1 MRRGISN
8 IDCMFNCCCAG
19 MDEWIINRMD
29 AMIDFN
35 FHHLVNGGGFW
46 YFNAGDVDTD
56 ITIVKN
62 WDPNGSEFTWGVK
75 LSRSE
80 IKIRRHDRN

>member
-1 MRRGISN
+1 
-8 IDCMFNCCCAG
+8 
-19 MDEWIINRMD
+19 MDLWKDRMED
-29 AMIDFN
+29 YAPAFH

-46 YFNAGDVDTD
+46 YMGYDTD
-56 ITIVKN
+56 ANDEHIVKN

-80 IKIRRHDRN
+80 IKIRRRDRN